1 MLGGRECRV
10 EDESKNR
17 DGMDIGNNRADAID
31 YRQHRDIGILHLVY
45 MGKQR
50 EGCGHHYNPNKQASD
65 NARQRHKTT
74 TD

>member
-10 EDESKNR
+10 EDENKNH
-17 DGMDIGNNRADAID
+17 DGIDIGNNGADAID

-50 EGCGHHYNPNKQASD
+50 EGYGHHYNPHKQASD
-65 NARQRHKTT
+65 NARQRPKTT